1 VTKTVRQSVFAGAL
15 VLLGI
20 GGAWWWRAEAA
31 PTPESTVASAERSM
45 DVPANAAA
53 PSSSGAPGATA
64 APPQTAATASAP
76 AGLDALDEP
85 TLMTRLRSAETAD
98 AALAVALAREG
109 NRRFPESA
117 DAPERTARLVHAL
130 AAEDRGSEARGEA
143 EGMVNHYPDSE
154 WVRDVERFTGAHRHR
169 NIRAT
174 ADGGLETYDPPGGP

>member
-1 VTKTVRQSVFAGAL
+1 MTKTVRQSVLAGVL

-31 PTPESTVASAERSM
+31 PPPETTVASGA
-45 DVPANAAA
+45 
-53 PSSSGAPGATA
+53 SSVEVRTN
-64 APPQTAATASAP
+64 APPPPSPGVPGTTPPPAPTAATASAA
-76 AGLDALDEP
+76 AGIDALDEP
-85 TLMTRLRSAETAD
+85 TLMTRLRSAGTAD
-98 AALAVALAREG
+98 AALAIALAREG
-109 NRRFPESA
+109 NRRFPESG
-117 DAPERTARLVHAL
+117 DAPERTARLVHVL